1 MTLTRDATEAAYL
14 EHRALHEARQWAAI
28 AELFAE
34 DGVYSEP
41 FFGAIAGREAIRA
54 FLVKSMAG
62 LEEWTFPL
70 ESITIDAGRVVT
82 HWWNRLPGRRRDG
95 GYFEFRGIST
105 ITYDAQGRIADQL
118 DFYDR
123 FQALH
128 VIAEARSSVVERAVA
143 GVLKVGRPL
152 MMGTHWLIANTSE
165 RLR

>member
-1 MTLTRDATEAAYL
+1 MTLTRDATRAAYL

-34 DGVYSEP
+34 DGVYTEP
-41 FFGAIAGREAIRA
+41 FFGAIEGRDAIRK
-54 FLVKSMAG
+54 FLVESMAG

-105 ITYDAQGRIADQL
+105 ITYDAHGRIADQL

-143 GVLKVGRPL
+143 GVRKVGRPL